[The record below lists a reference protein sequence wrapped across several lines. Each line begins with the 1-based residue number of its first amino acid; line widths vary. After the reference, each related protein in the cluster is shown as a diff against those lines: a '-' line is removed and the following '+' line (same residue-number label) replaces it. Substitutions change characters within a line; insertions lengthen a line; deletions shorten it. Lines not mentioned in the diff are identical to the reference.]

1 MNWVVAAEQLP
12 EVLGGWMLHL
22 DVSPTMFLLMVNILF
37 LVLGCFL
44 DTLLMLLIIIPMLM
58 PSVRALG
65 IDPVHFGVTAVVNM
79 MIGLVTPPMGELLFL
94 ISGVSGIALHSIMK
108 ELWQFLIVLIIIL
121 FVLIFVPE
129 LTLWLPIHFGYVPV
143 G

>member
-1 MNWVVAAEQLP
+1 
-12 EVLGGWMLHL
+12 
-22 DVSPTMFLLMVNILF
+22 
-37 LVLGCFL
+37 
-44 DTLLMLLIIIPMLM
+44 
-58 PSVRALG
+58 
-65 IDPVHFGVTAVVNM
+65 
-79 MIGLVTPPMGELLFL
+79 MGELLFL